1 MDNDEIRLRIA
12 KGLGYRAS
20 VWSIHPV
27 TDMRKEHVFGIDI
40 LPCISDEIMLADDK
54 GDCPVVMM
62 FKDGQWVGIPNWP
75 ADDAAALS
83 LLTGPVVDAG
93 LEWII
98 ESQRGTTWCKIVDG
112 DHIISMG
119 IQDTVAAAICAAV
132 LAWMEKTEG
141 ESNMDPPVEDK

>member
-1 MDNDEIRLRIA
+1 MTNDEIRIRIA
-12 KGLGYRAS
+12 KGLGWRYDGRLFVPPEGDKRRA
-20 VWSIHPV
+20 WCA
-27 TDMRKEHVFGIDI
+27 EW
-40 LPCISDEIMLADDK
+40 DENGL
-54 GDCPVVMM
+54 
-62 FKDGQWVGIPNWP
+62 PNWLDNWP
-75 ADDAAALS
+75 TDDAAALA

-132 LAWMEKTEG
+132 LAWMDKRG